1 MVKQLLAA
9 SADPNLQDEVCAR
22 MGIANA
28 QTLATQTML
37 QSYPI
42 HATLVTGLTV
52 HGYPHMACGCLV
64 LFSRTVASP
73 F

>member
-28 QTLATQTML
+28 QTLAT
-37 QSYPI
+37 
-42 HATLVTGLTV
+42 
-52 HGYPHMACGCLV
+52 
-64 LFSRTVASP
+64 
-73 F
+73 